1 MLKKFSLFI
10 VFVLSLTITGCND
23 GKKASQGEPVPIF
36 IEMSNQ
42 DTTEVL
48 NLVNQY
54 LGYLTDGR
62 TEEALGMIKYLD
74 GDTIKDVPDDLLKKQ
89 RNSLKML
96 HPIRY
101 EIDSYVFR
109 FENDC
114 EVKYKGI
121 LFDKAEDDPAPN
133 TVSYV
138 IKPVRL
144 NHTWYLTLA
153 DSEDI
158 NTINSEIEN

>member
-1 MLKKFSLFI
+1 MLSVVACTDKSQQK
-10 VFVLSLTITGCND
+10 
-23 GKKASQGEPVPIF
+23 QGEPIPIF
-36 IEMSNQ
+36 IEMSQQ

-62 TEEALGMIKYLD
+62 TEEALGMIKVLD
-74 GDTIKDVPDDLLKKQ
+74 GDSIKDVPEELLKKQ
-89 RNSLKML
+89 RNSINML

-101 EIDSYVFR
+101 EIDSYIFL
-109 FENDC
+109 FEDDC

-121 LFDKAEDDPAPN
+121 LFDKEEGDPAPN
-133 TVSYV
+133 TVSYM
-138 IKPVRL
+138 IRPVRL

-153 DSEDI
+153 DSQDI
-158 NTINSEIEN
+158 NTINSDIKN